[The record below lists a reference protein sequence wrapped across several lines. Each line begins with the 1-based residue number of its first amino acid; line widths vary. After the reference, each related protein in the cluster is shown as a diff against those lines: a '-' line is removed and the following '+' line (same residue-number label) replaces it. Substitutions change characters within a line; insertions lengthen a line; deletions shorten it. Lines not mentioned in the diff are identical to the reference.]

1 MTEPSIYLLQAQ
13 ANEESAKIAQKDFP
27 EWAIIMYFYA
37 ALHLINDY
45 ALEVNQ
51 IDILKVDED
60 SKISQHSLRR
70 KYVKDISDYINCKDL
85 QANYNFLFNE
95 SLLARYLVNK
105 NDILECSAR
114 EYYSQYTDKDF
125 LKIRDKLEQIKI
137 RLEQA
142 RKKYKAGKSS
152 KNN

>member
-1 MTEPSIYLLQAQ
+1 MTEPSIYLLQSQ

-37 ALHLINDY
+37 ALH
-45 ALEVNQ
+45 
-51 IDILKVDED
+51 
-60 SKISQHSLRR
+60 
-70 KYVKDISDYINCKDL
+70 CKDL
-85 QANYNFLFNE
+85 QANYDFLFNE
-95 SLLARYLVNK
+95 SLLARYLVNR

-142 RKKYKAGKSS
+142 QKRHKAGKSS
-152 KNN
+152 KK

>member
-45 ALEVNQ
+45 ALELNQ
-51 IDILKVDED
+51 IDLLKVDED

-70 KYVKDISDYINCKDL
+70 EYVKTISNYINCKDL
-85 QANYNFLFNE
+85 QANYDFLFNE
-95 SLLARYLVNK
+95 SLLARYLVNR

-142 RKKYKAGKSS
+142 QKKHKAGKSS
-152 KNN
+152 KK